1 MIISLGGQQISSVH
15 LLFVIFHEDYL
26 KVTTLNAQI
35 KRAQTSRPV
44 VIFKLDIIVTVDMM
58 GAIFATLHKQNILS
72 P

>member
-1 MIISLGGQQISSVH
+1 MK
-15 LLFVIFHEDYL
+15 DYI

-44 VIFKLDIIVTVDMM
+44 VMFKLDIIVTVDMM

-72 P
+72 S